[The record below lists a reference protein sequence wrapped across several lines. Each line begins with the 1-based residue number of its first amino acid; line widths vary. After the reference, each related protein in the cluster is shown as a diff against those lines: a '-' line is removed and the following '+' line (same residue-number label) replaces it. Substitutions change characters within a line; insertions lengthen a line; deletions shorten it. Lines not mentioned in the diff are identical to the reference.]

1 MNKNVLFFAFLVLLV
16 FIPVSFAGDDVGV
29 LTSEVNASAT
39 GDVLSVS
46 EDNVLETDY
55 IDIYVNS
62 SISDED
68 DANADGSSENPYKY
82 ISMDVFDEI
91 AYYYPDCVVNV
102 YLASG
107 DYEIQPSSYV
117 DMYIQYFGYYS
128 MEFNNV
134 NFIGEDCQD
143 TKLTSQFDVNIYGE
157 SSIHDLTIITPLM
170 FSYGNFVIENSIFKD
185 NIVRIVDGIDEY
197 ATLEGAI
204 YATGSNLNIRNSTFE
219 NNSAN
224 CGGAV
229 NVNGGILVIDN
240 CTFLNNSAVNH
251 GGAVLCENGNVT
263 ITNSRFG
270 DNYALGDVG
279 GAVCVIGSNLT
290 FSDSNVTGCVA
301 SFGSAV
307 TSLSSNVS
315 ISRSRFEKNSA
326 FWYGGA
332 IYSMFGVMEIMDSGF
347 VENSA
352 VCGGA
357 LFVDSMSLCHVES
370 LFRDNSAY
378 CGGAIYSFRSNNQ
391 FNNVYETDYDSVFET
406 VEFNL
411 TFYDSGDYLV
421 YVYRPTDVTEL
432 PSSYN
437 LADFGFVTSVKNQL
451 VGGNCWSFAALAAL
465 ESCILK
471 AGGDCFD
478 FSEENMKNVPVFYSD
493 YGLNIFEPNGGG
505 NQYLALSYLTSWLG
519 PVMDE
524 DDLYGDHSILS
535 PVLQSLYHVQ
545 NVITLSDDA
554 DELKWA
560 LLNYGA
566 VATTMYYDDENYYNP
581 VTFGYYYNKAFD
593 WDYGDFGHAVT
604 IVGWDDTYSKSN
616 FLIEPSRD
624 GAWIIKNS
632 WGADWG
638 DDGYFYVS
646 YDDTYFAQMSTYTF
660 LLNDSVKYDKNY
672 QYDLGDWMDY
682 NSGAADEVTYT
693 NIFTVGGDEY
703 LAAVSTYFLDTC
715 DYIVEVSVN
724 DVLKVTKEGHM
735 DKTGYFTIPL
745 GKYLYLNSGD
755 VLSVSFTIKNT
766 ESGMIYVPTSPMSY
780 YNNNVMKAGISYVKS
795 GDNLI
800 DLFEEEQCVAS
811 IRAFT
816 IVDPIKTF
824 INLTVEDSR
833 IIASVTDQYG
843 NILNEGNVTFNV
855 NGECVNV
862 SVSDFRAV
870 FDYDFGVYD
879 LYNITVSW
887 SFEAYESCT
896 NNTVFETSWDVTSNV
911 EDISYGGCP
920 VVNVSLGDGKSFNNN
935 VTIRIGDYSYSANIT
950 HDSCLF
956 SVPDI
961 LKADD
966 VWNVSLEYVTVN
978 GYHKFANTTFKIS
991 KVSPDLDVII
1001 DDVVYGESVRVE
1013 SNIDGDYSYSFDLND
1028 GDFASQSGLGF
1039 IDVIADVDEYSV
1051 LITFKG
1057 NENYTEKSVSR
1068 SFKVSPAGSSVVVP
1082 DIGDI
1087 TYGDLCVVT
1096 ISEYE
1101 NASSVVAVLYRDGV
1115 PVSGVSCEGFNI
1127 TVNGSLDVGTYT
1139 LNVTAKAVDSNH
1151 NDSIP
1156 VEKEFSIIRAGSS
1169 IVIDDIGAVTYPG
1182 DVVVAYTTN
1191 STVTGAVVYVKG
1203 TTTQKGTV
1211 AREDGKV
1218 IVSGLDAGT
1227 YVINVTVGDVNHN
1240 DGSAVKEFVVGRAT
1254 ASATFDGAVVVY
1266 GTGTITMN
1274 GAVVKPDSCGG
1285 VEYNGNVNVTVG
1297 FNNYTG
1303 AVVDGK
1309 LSVDVDMSVFA
1320 AGSYNITIGGSNEN
1334 YTVNKLELTNNVTV
1348 NPAGS
1353 DLTLSQTSAAVQYQ
1367 GNNVVVTVGGF
1378 VNTTGSNFT
1387 AAISGYNVVSVS
1399 GNSIAVNVK
1408 ALNAGTYSLMVSSV
1422 VDANHTAVTKSA
1434 TITVNKAPSTIS
1446 PINPISLVYGEST
1459 NVSVVA
1465 GGASGITAD
1474 LYNGS
1479 TPITGRVSVSGYKI
1493 TVDASD
1499 LDVGTYTLRVTTVA
1513 DRNHYAVSKTVIVFV
1528 IKANSTISHIGPI
1541 SLVYGESGSVG
1552 VVVDGAVGVVGE
1564 LCSGEN
1570 VISNTVT
1577 VEGNVI
1583 TIAGVDA
1590 GTYTLNVTTVPDK
1603 NHVAVST
1610 VTNVAVAKAG
1620 SGIDA
1625 ISPITMVYGESC
1637 SVSVVAV
1644 NATGINAV
1652 LYRGVVS
1659 LASPVNVDGVVVG
1672 GVIIDGN
1679 KITIKEGI
1687 DAGDYTLVVV
1697 TCVDD
1702 NHESFAV
1709 TAGVTVVKANINVTI
1724 KAEDVIYPGDV
1735 VVAVCV
1741 DVGGEYNLTVGES
1754 TQLISLEVGSAR
1766 EFIYSGLGAG
1776 SYDVSLCCDVSA
1788 NYNAVSK
1795 SVNVT
1800 VAKAG
1805 SGIDAISPITMV
1817 YGESGSVSVVA
1828 VNATGI
1834 NAVLYRGVV
1843 SLASP
1848 VNVDGVVVGGVII
1861 DGNKITI
1868 KEGIDAGDYTLVVV
1882 TCVDDNHESFA
1893 VTAGVTVVKANI
1905 NVTIKAEDVIYPGD
1919 VVVAVCVDVGGE
1931 YNLTVG
1937 ESTQLISLEV
1947 GSAREFIYSGLGAG
1961 SYDVS
1966 LCCDVSANYN
1976 AVSKSVNVTVDK
1988 APVTLNVSVF
1998 DVIYPGDVIV
2008 SVTADVAGNYT
2019 VTLGATAQNI
2029 TLEAGSAKELTYS
2042 GLAAGNYNV
2051 TVGCGESSNY
2061 SAVSVSANVTVSK
2074 AHISVNVT
2082 VVDVVYPCDVV
2093 VVVSVDVGGEYNLTV
2108 GAVSEVISLEAG
2120 SAKEFTFSGL
2130 GADTYNIC
2138 VACGESENYTA
2149 VSAVANVTV
2158 AKAPVSVS
2166 ISAGDVTYPGD
2177 VVVCVSASVVGTYTL
2192 TVGATSQIIGLD
2204 AGVVNEFNYSGL
2216 GAGTYNISVSGEET
2230 SNYAAVFESVSV
2242 VVNKVENTTIS
2253 IESTSPLAG
2262 ENATVTV
2269 SLPAD
2274 ATGTVSVTYEGNTY
2288 SDFVVNGTA
2297 RVSVS
2302 TSVAGIGIAGVFY
2315 SGDDNYASVSGDVNV
2330 TVKERGVVIAGDIRR
2345 GVNSPYDYLATLV
2358 DGDANPVGGVEI
2370 TFTINGQIY
2379 KATTNG
2385 SGVATVSAGLTVS
2398 NYAETVYNVV
2408 VTNPFTGEN
2417 STATTT
2423 IVPRLVVLSGDLSAG
2438 YLENPAFVVQ
2448 AFGDDG
2454 LVVGAGEIVRFTL
2467 NGKTYDIA
2475 TNASGIAVRTIALV
2489 PGQYGVYAVYEGYKT
2504 VQSVFKV
2511 YKTLSV
2517 SSGTVKKTASSF
2529 TFKAVLKS
2537 SVGVSVAGKTVTF
2550 KFNGKKYAVRTNVNG
2565 VAQYTIKSGVIK
2577 KLKKGTYQVFAMY
2590 VNEVAKANIRVK

>member
-1800 VAKAG
+1800 V
-1805 SGIDAISPITMV
+1805 
-1817 YGESGSVSVVA
+1817 
-1828 VNATGI
+1828 
-1834 NAVLYRGVV
+1834 
-1843 SLASP
+1843 
-1848 VNVDGVVVGGVII
+1848 
-1861 DGNKITI
+1861 
-1868 KEGIDAGDYTLVVV
+1868 
-1882 TCVDDNHESFA
+1882 
-1893 VTAGVTVVKANI
+1893 
-1905 NVTIKAEDVIYPGD
+1905 
-1919 VVVAVCVDVGGE
+1919 
-1931 YNLTVG
+1931 
-1937 ESTQLISLEV
+1937 
-1947 GSAREFIYSGLGAG
+1947 
-1961 SYDVS
+1961 
-1966 LCCDVSANYN
+1966 
-1976 AVSKSVNVTVDK
+1976 DK